1 MITFAELSERLKQ
14 LDEITL
20 LEVLDIS
27 AEEIVERFADKIEDR
42 FENLENELSLEGEI
56 QETTDRQP

>member
-1 MITFAELSERLKQ
+1 MMSLTLRDIMERMAK

-27 AEEIVERFADKIEDR
+27 SEEIIERFADKIEDK
-42 FENLENELSLEGEI
+42 FEELEIDL
-56 QETTDRQP
+56 DD

>member
-1 MITFAELSERLKQ
+1 MERMAR

-27 AEEIVERFADKIEDR
+27 SEEIVERFADKIENKFDD
-42 FENLENELSLEGEI
+42 LEIDLE
-56 QETTDRQP
+56 D

>member
-1 MITFAELSERLKQ
+1 MERMSR

-27 AEEIVERFADKIEDR
+27 SEELVERFADKIEDK
-42 FENLENELSLEGEI
+42 FEELEIDLDE
-56 QETTDRQP
+56 

>member
-1 MITFAELSERLKQ
+1 MSLTLRDIMERMAK

-27 AEEIVERFADKIEDR
+27 SEESIERCADKIEDK
-42 FENLENELSLEGEI
+42 FEELEIDL
-56 QETTDRQP
+56 DD

>member
-1 MITFAELSERLKQ
+1 MKTFEEVCSQLKR

-27 AEEIVERFADKIEDR
+27 SEEIVDRFRDIIEDR
-42 FENLENELSLEGEI
+42 IEELATEFEDEQESETESDSL
-56 QETTDRQP
+56 

>member
-1 MITFAELSERLKQ
+1 MSLTLRDIMERMSR

-27 AEEIVERFADKIEDR
+27 SEELVERFADKIEDK
-42 FENLENELSLEGEI
+42 FEELEIDLDE
-56 QETTDRQP
+56 